1 MRKLVIADA
10 GPLIAFA
17 RLSQM
22 ELLAQV
28 FDSVLVTDE
37 VIRECT
43 CRPDFAE
50 ASTIQAA
57 INNQV
62 LQRCV
67 TPVSHVELALQ
78 VDAGEASAVAA
89 AIALGCG
96 VLMDDKAGRRM
107 ARNFGVATIGTVGVL
122 VLAKQKRHIA
132 AIKPLLDQLTQTGYF
147 LGDSLIASALM
158 SVGEQ

>member
-10 GPLIAFA
+10 GPLIALA
-17 RLSQM
+17 RLHQLA
-22 ELLAQV
+22 LLANL

-37 VIRECT
+37 VIQECT

-50 ASTIQAA
+50 ASAIAQA
-57 INNQV
+57 IENHL

-67 TPVSHVELALQ
+67 APASHFELALH
-78 VDAGEASAVAA
+78 VDPGEASAVAA
-89 AIALGCG
+89 ALALGCG

-122 VLAKQKRHIA
+122 ALAKQKNHIVA
-132 AIKPLLDQLTQTGYF
+132 VKPLLDQLTRSGYF
-147 LGDSLIASALM
+147 LGEALIASALKV
-158 SVGEQ
+158 VGE